1 MTLGKVLNVSVP
13 QCFTGITREPQF
25 TEIRELSNVMYV
37 NFSEQNLMHNICL
50 KDARNY
56 IIVVI
61 LSLIELSKLQGKFT

>member
-1 MTLGKVLNVSVP
+1 MP